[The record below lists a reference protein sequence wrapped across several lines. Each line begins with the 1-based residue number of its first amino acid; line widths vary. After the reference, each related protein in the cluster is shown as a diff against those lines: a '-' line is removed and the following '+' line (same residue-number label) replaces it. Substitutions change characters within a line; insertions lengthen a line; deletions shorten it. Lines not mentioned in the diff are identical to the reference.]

1 MHRRLWRRDSIF
13 REREMPF
20 DYESHDCIVQKYR
33 LSRPLIAEWMNFALF
48 ILFCLFVWCFT
59 SHLEIFHSD
68 GDVTIAG
75 ERLFL
80 TYTRHSRP
88 LSSEGSLAC
97 HTYCDTWH
105 PFIMVIS
112 EDSWYS
118 HLLPSVWQLS
128 CHYLFLRLRSVT
140 AGIRTRNLP
149 HKRRMF

>member
-48 ILFCLFVWCFT
+48 ILFVCLVFYVPLGNFSLRWRRYHCRWTAF
-59 SHLEIFHSD
+59 
-68 GDVTIAG
+68 
-75 ERLFL
+75 FL
-80 TYTRHSRP
+80 TYTRHSRQ

-140 AGIRTRNLP
+140 AGIRTPNLP